1 MAKQNTDDKGYFSE
15 TPYLGFTYDDG
26 HIVTGQKPQGNQ
38 SSPGDIQNPYKNL
51 PYMQGNIW
59 DTLGFSNTARTYNA
73 QLDQAAQEWDSEYAR
88 YLDEREYNSEAAKAQ
103 RLKEAGVN
111 PDLQGLGSGSEQ
123 STGGVSQGVQKPV
136 AQGSGGAAEFVSA
149 LTSVVSTFM
158 QFGTAAQ
165 AMRQSRLQSDIM
177 EAELTDKVS
186 DTAYKMF
193 DNVGATL
200 DDFYPDADKSLN
212 IENLLGA
219 DMPKTRAGKI
229 SALRKKGFSPDL
241 SRAIADGAYVP
252 ETFGKLVL
260 RTQSSFGQL
269 SPRMQRRLSRA
280 YQEILGNR
288 RNYIR
293 SYGSWN
299 KDLDDYIANM
309 VLSGKFGKGYRTQYG
324 FDSKTSD
331 EDPLITGMADL
342 VDSVSELEK
351 ELDKLIPEAEKATA
365 EAEASESRFNKDYYD
380 KLSADDAATAE
391 NTQARQSSYY
401 NDALGI
407 VYKYAVKKM
416 KKGGLHNI
424 LIGQSLLSNAPILI
438 DAVKGIASFAGKAAL
453 KRIPGAAGASAAAG
467 AAGAAGAAS
476 RAARR

>member
-15 TPYLGFTYDDG
+15 TPYLGYTYDDG
-26 HIVTGQKPQGNQ
+26 HFVTGQKPQGNQ

-88 YLDEREYNSEAAKAQ
+88 YLEEREYNSEAAKAQ

-136 AQGSGGAAEFVSA
+136 AQGSGGAAEFVNA
-149 LTSVVSTFM
+149 LTSIVSTFM
-158 QFGTAAQ
+158 QLGTASQ
-165 AMRQSRLQSDIM
+165 AMRQSRIQSDIM

-200 DDFYPDADKSLN
+200 DDFSPDNDPALN

-219 DMPKTRAGKI
+219 DMPKTKVGKI
-229 SALRKKGFSPDL
+229 NALKKKGFSPDL
-241 SRAIADGAYVP
+241 SRAIVDGAYIP
-252 ETFGKLVL
+252 QRFAQLVL
-260 RTQSSFGQL
+260 QTQSSYENL
-269 SPRMQRRLSRA
+269 SPRMQRRLSRSYEA
-280 YQEILGNR
+280 ILSNR

-309 VLSGKFGKGYRTQYG
+309 ITSGKFGEGYRTKFGYK
-324 FDSKTSD
+324 SYTED
-331 EDPLITGMADL
+331 EDPLISGMSEL
-342 VDSVSELEK
+342 VKSVSKLENELETV
-351 ELDKLIPEAEKATA
+351 IPEAERDAA
-365 EAEASESRFNKDYYD
+365 LAESREAKYNSAYYD
-380 KLSADDAATAE
+380 ELSAEDSADAQ
-391 NTQARQSSYY
+391 NQANKQASYY
-401 NDALGI
+401 NKAMGI
-407 VYKYAVKKM
+407 IYKFAVGQM
-416 KKGGLHNI
+416 KKGGLPNI

-453 KRIPGAAGASAAAG
+453 RRIPGASAAG
-467 AAGAAGAAS
+467 AAAGAAS
-476 RAARR
+476 RAARRR

>member
-88 YLDEREYNSEAAKAQ
+88 YLEEREYNSEAAKAQ

-136 AQGSGGAAEFVSA
+136 AQGSGGAAEFVNA
-149 LTSVVSTFM
+149 LTSIVSTFM
-158 QFGTAAQ
+158 QLGTASQ
-165 AMRQSRLQSDIM
+165 AMRQSRIQSDIM

-186 DTAYKMF
+186 DTAFKMF
-193 DNVGATL
+193 DNIGPTL
-200 DDFYPDADKSLN
+200 DDFYEEKDKSLN
-212 IENLLGA
+212 IENLLGV
-219 DMPKTRAGKI
+219 DMPKTKAGKI
-229 SALRKKGFSPDL
+229 DALKKKGFSPDL
-241 SRAIADGAYVP
+241 ARAIADGAYIP
-252 ETFGKLVL
+252 EKYGRLVL
-260 RTQSSFGQL
+260 GTQSSYEGL

-280 YQEILGNR
+280 YSAIIGNR

-299 KDLDDYIANM
+299 KDLDEYISNM
-309 VLSGKFGKGYRTQYG
+309 ITSGKFGEGYRTKHFY
-324 FDSKTSD
+324 KSD
-331 EDPLITGMADL
+331 TYEDDPLINGMADL
-342 VDSVSELEK
+342 VDSVSDLER
-351 ELDKLIPEAEKATA
+351 ELDKLIPESEKATA

-380 KLSADDAATAE
+380 NLSAEDAADAE
-391 NTQARQSSYY
+391 NTQARQASYY

-453 KRIPGAAGASAAAG
+453 RRIPGAS
-467 AAGAAGAAS
+467 AAGAAS
-476 RAARR
+476 GAASRVARRR

>member
-1 MAKQNTDDKGYFSE
+1 MAKQITDDKGYFSE

-26 HIVTGQKPQGNQ
+26 HFVTGQKPQGNQ

-136 AQGSGGAAEFVSA
+136 AQGSAGAAEFVNA

-158 QFGTAAQ
+158 QLGTASQ
-165 AMRQSRLQSDIM
+165 AMRQARIQSDIM
-177 EAELTDKVS
+177 EAELTDKVN
-186 DTAYKMF
+186 DTAFKMF
-193 DNVGATL
+193 DSVGATL
-200 DDFYPDADKSLN
+200 DDFSPDNDPELS
-212 IENLLGA
+212 IENLLV
-219 DMPKTRAGKI
+219 DVPKSRPGKI
-229 SALRKKGFSPDL
+229 KALQAKGFSPDI
-241 SRAIADGAYVP
+241 SRALADGAYIP
-252 ETFGKLVL
+252 QRMAQIVL
-260 RTQSSFGQL
+260 QTQHSYDGL

-280 YQEILGNR
+280 YGDIMGNR

-299 KDLDDYIANM
+299 KDLDDYISNM
-309 VLSGKFGKGYRTQYG
+309 VLSGKFGKGYRTKYG
-324 FDSKTSD
+324 FDSKTAD
-331 EDPLITGMADL
+331 EDPLIVGMADL

-380 KLSADDAATAE
+380 NLSAEDAATAE
-391 NTQARQSSYY
+391 NTQAKQSSYY

-407 VYKYAVKKM
+407 VYKFAVKKM

-453 KRIPGAAGASAAAG
+453 RRIPGAAGASAAAG